1 MKKKARSLSSS
12 FFQFLEEEAQAGN
25 HSRKIRN
32 LENIN
37 RLTFKAGKLS

>member
-12 FFQFLEEEAQAGN
+12 FSFLEEEAQAGN
-25 HSRKIRN
+25 PSSMIRN